1 MKFESVIK
9 EKLSSKGNLVLGF
22 NVDGLL
28 TIDIKDHPSILIT
41 GETGIGKSVFLN
53 QVLLELCD
61 NYDGD
66 NMNIIAIDTSG
77 VELQRYLDSH
87 YSLEK
92 VFDKPESTLAKVLNI
107 IDERKALFNEEK
119 VNNYDEYY
127 KKTKN
132 ELPLIV
138 VAVDDNDS
146 LLNREDMEK
155 IISGIITNVSGLNM
169 LFVLATSSLHN
180 KFFEKDFNLYS
191 SVRISF
197 DTADEESDELINL
210 NDVQTLPVGMFKI
223 VIDDKELMYYNFDFD
238 ESIFDKLNI

>member
-28 TIDIKDHPSILIT
+28 TIDIKKYPSILIT

-53 QVLLELCD
+53 QILLELCD
-61 NYDGD
+61 NYDGV
-66 NMNIIAIDTSG
+66 NMNIIPIDTSG
-77 VELQRYLDSH
+77 VELNRFVDSH

-92 VFDKPESTLAKVLNI
+92 VYDNPESTLAKVLNI
-107 IDERKALFNEEK
+107 IDERKELFKKEK
-119 VNNYDEYY
+119 VNTYDEYL

-138 VAVDDNDS
+138 VAIDDNDS
-146 LLNREDMEK
+146 LLNREDMEN

-169 LFVLATSSLHN
+169 LFVLATSSYHN
-180 KFFEKDFNLYS
+180 EFFEKDFNLYS

-223 VIDDKELMYYNFDFD
+223 VMDDNELMYYSFDFN
-238 ESIFDKLNI
+238 ESIYDKLNI

>member
-9 EKLSSKGNLVLGF
+9 EKLYSKGNLVLGF

-61 NYDGD
+61 IYDGD
-66 NMNIIAIDTSG
+66 NMNIIPIDTSG

-92 VFDKPESTLAKVLNI
+92 TFDKPEVTLAKVLNI
-107 IDERKALFNEEK
+107 IDERKELFKNEK

-138 VAVDDNDS
+138 VAIDDNDS
-146 LLNREDMEK
+146 LLNKEDMEN

-169 LFVLATSSLHN
+169 FFVLATSSYHN
-180 KFFEKDFNLYS
+180 EFFEKDFNLYS

-197 DTADEESDELINL
+197 DNADEESDELINL
-210 NDVQTLPVGMFKI
+210 NDVQTLPIGMFKI
-223 VIDDKELMYYNFDFD
+223 SIDDNELMYYNFDFD
-238 ESIFDKLNI
+238 ESVYNKLNI